1 LAGLGATAYPYLQFE
16 ERRGIVRPTFA
27 ILSVTMLLAACSS
40 SPGASA
46 GVPSSGGAPSQAAAS
61 PAASGEPTPGTALT
75 ACELVSPADIE
86 AALSLDAGTV
96 SEGVLEQQ
104 GTVLDPATNEC
115 RYADDSWGGLVV
127 RVTPTDG
134 VNTFDALVKVYGKDA
149 EAIEVG
155 DGALW
160 FEDNDRG
167 YFLQGSV
174 MVILQFTFMVDGTPF
189 RDPTIA
195 LGEALVAK
203 I

>member
-1 LAGLGATAYPYLQFE
+1 
-16 ERRGIVRPTFA
+16 VRPTFA

-40 SPGASA
+40 SPGASGA
-46 GVPSSGGAPSQAAAS
+46 PSSGGAPSHAAVS
-61 PAASGEPTPGTALT
+61 QPASGEPTPGTVLT
-75 ACELVSPADIE
+75 ACELVTAADIE

-96 SEGVLEQQ
+96 SEGALEQQ

-115 RYADDSWGGLVV
+115 RYSDDSWGGLVV
-127 RVTPTDG
+127 HVTPTDG
-134 VNTFDALVKVYGKDA
+134 VNTWDALVKVYGKDA
-149 EAIEVG
+149 EAVDVG

-160 FEDNDRG
+160 FEENDRG

-174 MVILQFTFMVDGTPF
+174 MTILQFTFMVDGTPF

-195 LGEALVAK
+195 LGKALVAK